1 MITLNINNRIVNF
14 NGVNYT
20 PTNVVSDYIELVDST
35 GCFIELDENQ
45 YRIFYSETILNNNQY
60 NTFEE
65 FSNVYLTLINNE

>member
-20 PTNVVSDYIELVDST
+20 PTNLISDYIELVDST

-65 FSNVYLTLINNE
+65 FSNAYLTLINNE

>member
-20 PTNVVSDYIELVDST
+20 PTNLISDYIELVDST

>member
-20 PTNVVSDYIELVDST
+20 PTNLLSNYIESVDST

-45 YRIFYSETILNNNQY
+45 YRIFYSETILNDNQY

-65 FSNVYLTLINNE
+65 FSNIYLSLINN